1 MANFKSMNKVMK
13 DFNYLGIDISKKTI
27 DASIFDCKSGKTNAS
42 LHSQFTNDESGY
54 KLMISWLKKQGISTN
69 DFEVCMEATGM
80 YTLGLCEFLE
90 DKGIPYKVVDPRH
103 LKLSM
108 GFVKGKN
115 DKVDSQRIAYYA
127 YLHRDEKVY
136 SKISSRTVMTLRELE
151 NERKQIVVDMARSKA
166 FFTEYKKSRFMD
178 KRILKREET
187 EYAQHEVRLKEC
199 EKQMQDLIISD
210 DKLFSNYKLIL
221 SVKGIGKVNA
231 INTIINTDNFTLF
244 DNARQYA
251 SYLGIAPFERSSGTS
266 VHGRTHVLPGA
277 KIAKADL
284 SGGAKS
290 AVLNDAEIRDYYN
303 RKTAEGK
310 AYGVVLN
317 AIKFKLVERMFA
329 TIKRGT
335 DYVDLKTYKKTSNNK
350 KENNQKKT
358 DINE

>member
-1 MANFKSMNKVMK
+1 MK

-27 DASIFDCKSGKTNAS
+27 DATIFDRKSDKTNDS
-42 LHSQFTNDESGY
+42 LHSQFANDESGFR
-54 KLMISWLKKQGISTN
+54 LMIVWLKKKGISSN
-69 DFEVCMEATGM
+69 DFEVCMEATGI
-80 YTLGLCEFLE
+80 YTLDLCEFLE
-90 DKGIPYKVVDPRH
+90 GKNIPYKVVDPRH

-127 YLHRDEKVY
+127 YLHREEKVY
-136 SKISSRTVMTLRELE
+136 SKISSKTIMTLRELE
-151 NERKQIVVDMARSKA
+151 NERKHIVTAMARNKA
-166 FFTEYKKSRFMD
+166 FFTEYKKSRFMN
-178 KRILKREET
+178 KQILKREET
-187 EYAQHEVRLKEC
+187 EFAQHEVRLKEC
-199 EKQMQDLIISD
+199 EKQMHDLIVSD

-231 INTIINTDNFTLF
+231 INTIVNTDNFTLF
-244 DNARQYA
+244 HNARQYA
-251 SYLGIAPFERSSGTS
+251 SYLGIAPFGRNSGTS
-266 VHGRTHVLPGA
+266 VHGRTHVQPGN

-290 AVLNDAEIRDYYN
+290 AILNDAEIKDYYD
-303 RKTAEGK
+303 RKMAEGK
-310 AYGVVLN
+310 AYGIVMN

-335 DYVDLKTYKKTSNNK
+335 DYVDLKTYKKTTNNK